1 MLIEHIA
8 GERRMFKVRA
18 KTRRADMATVK
29 CQHPTCAC
37 HVKDRNYCSEKC
49 ETAPKS
55 LPGKCPCNHLD
66 CKGSGGIR

>member
-1 MLIEHIA
+1 
-8 GERRMFKVRA
+8 
-18 KTRRADMATVK
+18 MATVK

-66 CKGSGGIR
+66 CKGRGGIR